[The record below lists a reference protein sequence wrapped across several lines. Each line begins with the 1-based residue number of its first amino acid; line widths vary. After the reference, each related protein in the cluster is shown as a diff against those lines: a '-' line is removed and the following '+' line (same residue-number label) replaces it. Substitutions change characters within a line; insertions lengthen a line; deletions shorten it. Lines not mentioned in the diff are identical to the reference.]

1 MAYVKQNEGA
11 IVAQENWE
19 EGAED
24 VMQANYII
32 SSVDGADLVHYGAKD
47 DSHFIDVAA
56 QLSNFQITEETV
68 EASISWLL
76 SNNYT
81 VCKDSV
87 ILS

>member
-1 MAYVKQNEGA
+1 MTELPRRESTESLVRP
-11 IVAQENWE
+11 V
-19 EGAED
+19 
-24 VMQANYII
+24 NYII